1 MRARLKGGMI
11 VSSLRKRGRWQKM
24 TNGYP
29 SALIVAKPGPL
40 RDSIQALMIAIPQI
54 EAVRETSDLSSALA
68 MVFDRCPALVLLD
81 SGLERGEIRP
91 AVKRVK
97 AQWPLARCV
106 FLADDVQQQREGESA
121 GVDAALLKGLPATQL
136 VAVIVG
142 LLPQS

>member
-1 MRARLKGGMI
+1 
-11 VSSLRKRGRWQKM
+11 M

-54 EAVRETSDLSSALA
+54 EAVRGTSDLSSALA
-68 MVFDRCPALVLLD
+68 MVFDRYPALVLLD
-81 SGLERGEIRP
+81 SDLEGGEIRS
-91 AVKRVK
+91 AVRRVK
-97 AQWPLARCV
+97 AQWPQAQCV

-121 GVDAALLKGLPATQL
+121 GADATLLKGLPATQL
-136 VAVIVG
+136 IAVIVG